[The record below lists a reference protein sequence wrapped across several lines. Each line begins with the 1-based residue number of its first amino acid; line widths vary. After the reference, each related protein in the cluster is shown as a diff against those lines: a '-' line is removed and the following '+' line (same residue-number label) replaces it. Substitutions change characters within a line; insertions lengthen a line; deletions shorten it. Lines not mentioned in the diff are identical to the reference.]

1 MITKEFNVNEV
12 MCSGFLM
19 GAKGRINQ
27 DNLMILQTFVNTHLA
42 FTPARVILKELV
54 DSEISDT
61 FVHVGLRV
69 NDNEGLLERMITG
82 LICYGESKFEDK
94 ALAKSWIDAQI
105 NKMTAREM
113 IILLEKAIIDA
124 ASSDYYYEIEETHEL

>member
-19 GAKGRINQ
+19 GAERRISE
-27 DNLMILQTFVNTHLA
+27 DNLMILQTFINTHLA
-42 FTPARVILKELV
+42 FTPARVILKELI

-61 FVHVGLRV
+61 FVHIGTRV
-69 NDNEGLLERMITG
+69 NDNAGLLHRMITG
-82 LICYGESKFEDK
+82 LIDYAESKVTDK
-94 ALAKSWIDAQI
+94 ELVNSWVNDQI
-105 NKMTAREM
+105 NKMTASEM

-124 ASSDYYYEIEETHEL
+124 ASSDYYYEIEETHE